1 MKKLL
6 TATTALAL
14 VCGAAAAEVTIGGD
28 ARFGLSYD
36 SEADNQVSVHQR
48 FRATFGAS
56 GTTDGGLAFS
66 GSAIINTDGSGSVGD
81 GVVSVS
87 GAFGKLAFGAL
98 DAADTLAGG
107 IADVGIKG
115 IGVDDVAEGGLRNY
129 TDSGNLILYTQSFGS
144 LNFGVSASPGVTG
157 DPLAPAVSD
166 DDTFAVGMN
175 FTASGM
181 KIGLGFD
188 SEETVSL
195 GASYTTGQITAN
207 AYFAERDGD
216 DGAGVDVSYSMGATT
231 VTLVAA
237 TNSADVDGFGMGVS
251 HDLGGGASL
260 VAGFAQVPGA
270 VAGEDKNGAEVGLTF
285 AF

>member
-14 VCGAAAAEVTIGGD
+14 VCGAAAAEVTVGGD

-48 FRATFGAS
+48 FRAKFSAS

-66 GSAIINTDGSGSVGD
+66 GEANINSESGAAAD

-144 LNFGVSASPGVTG
+144 LNFGVSASPGVAAGAT
-157 DPLAPAVSD
+157 PAVSD

-207 AYFAERDGD
+207 AYFAERDGG

-237 TNSADVDGFGMGVS
+237 TNNRDQDAFGMGVS
-251 HDLGGGASL
+251 HDLGGEASL

>member
-14 VCGAAAAEVTIGGD
+14 VCGAAAAEVTVGGD

-48 FRATFGAS
+48 FRAKFSAS

-66 GSAIINTDGSGSVGD
+66 GEANINSESGAAAD

-144 LNFGVSASPGVTG
+144 LNFGVSASPGVTPEDG
-157 DPLAPAVSD
+157 ADPSVSD

-195 GASYTTGQITAN
+195 GASYTTGQITAS

-237 TNSADVDGFGMGVS
+237 TNSADVNGFGMGVS

>member
-14 VCGAAAAEVTIGGD
+14 VCGAAAAEVTVGGD

-36 SEADNQVSVHQR
+36 SEADNQISVHQR
-48 FRATFGAS
+48 FRAKFSAS

-66 GSAIINTDGSGSVGD
+66 GEANINSESGAAAD

-115 IGVDDVAEGGLRNY
+115 IGVDDVAEGSLRNY

-144 LNFGVSASPGVTG
+144 LNFGVSASPSVANASGT
-157 DPLAPAVSD
+157 PAVSD
-166 DDTFAVGMN
+166 DDTFAIGMN

-207 AYFAERDGD
+207 AYFAERDGA

-237 TNSADVDGFGMGVS
+237 TNSGDQDAFGMGVS

-270 VAGEDKNGAEVGLTF
+270 VAGDDKNGAEVGLTF